1 MFLIIWKFVLS
12 TILLRIT
19 SMAER
24 IRLTIIVPIIKADK
38 TIDSCLLS
46 ILGQVAIN
54 DFEVVCAPVK
64 DNEES
69 TRRILDAW
77 IKRDRRVK
85 LLPSE
90 SSVVDAM
97 NNALHCAKG
106 EFIMFMRQSDVLSST
121 SNLLKLFARSL
132 RGNPDLCILAQELRQ
147 TADFLWEQ
155 PAFIR
160 PQADQYSKL
169 IDNKSPRSR
178 EKILLSFPPVPWE
191 IVYRKAF
198 IDEQGIEFS
207 TETVLADLQFYVTSV
222 LKAGRIYVSSLSI
235 ISFSESLDYFSADQD
250 ECLKTHEC
258 IEQIL
263 NEKLVQ
269 VKSAHIAA
277 SVISLYR
284 AYLTIS
290 KGRITSSSPLS
301 PLYIPP
307 VRNSMTWKERT
318 YKILTDLRALL
329 K

>member
-1 MFLIIWKFVLS
+1 
-12 TILLRIT
+12 
-19 SMAER
+19 MAER

-97 NNALHCAKG
+97 NKALHCANG
-106 EFIMFMRQSDVLSST
+106 TLIMFMRQSDVLSST
-121 SNLLKLFARSL
+121 LNLKILF
-132 RGNPDLCILAQELRQ
+132 RGAIRKNPDLCIMAQELRC
-147 TADFLWEQ
+147 TADFLCEH

-160 PQADQYSKL
+160 PQIDKYSKL
-169 IDNKSPRSR
+169 IDNKSLRFK
-178 EKILLSFPPVPWE
+178 EMVLLSFPPVPWGNL
-191 IVYRKAF
+191 YRKAF

-207 TETVLADLQFYVTSV
+207 TETVLSDLQFSVTSV
-222 LKAGRIYVSSLSI
+222 LKASRIYVSSLSI

-269 VKSAHIAA
+269 VKSAHIPA

>member
-1 MFLIIWKFVLS
+1 
-12 TILLRIT
+12 
-19 SMAER
+19 MAER

-121 SNLLKLFARSL
+121 LNLKKLF
-132 RGNPDLCILAQELRQ
+132 RGAIRKNPDLCIMAQELRC
-147 TADFLWEQ
+147 TADFLWEH

-160 PQADQYSKL
+160 PQIDKYSKL
-169 IDNKSPRSR
+169 IDNKSLRFK
-178 EKILLSFPPVPWE
+178 EKVLLSFPPVPWGNL
-191 IVYRKAF
+191 YRKAF

-207 TETVLADLQFYVTSV
+207 TETVLSDLQFSVTSV
-222 LKAGRIYVSSLSI
+222 VKSHKIHVSSLSL
-235 ISFSESLDYFSADQD
+235 ISFSESLDYFSAVQN
-250 ECLKTHEC
+250 ECLQTHEC
-258 IEQIL
+258 IKQIL

-290 KGRITSSSPLS
+290 KGRFTSSSPLS

-307 VRNSMTWKERT
+307 ARNSMTWKERT

>member
-1 MFLIIWKFVLS
+1 
-12 TILLRIT
+12 
-19 SMAER
+19 MAER

-46 ILGQVAIN
+46 ILGQEAIN
-54 DFEVVCAPVK
+54 DFEVICTPVK

-85 LLPSE
+85 LLPPE
-90 SSVVDAM
+90 SSVVDAL
-97 NNALHCAKG
+97 NRSLHCANG
-106 EFIMFMRQSDVLSST
+106 TFIMFLRQSDVLSST
-121 SNLLKLFARSL
+121 SNLLKLFAGAL
-132 RGNPDLCILAQELRQ
+132 RENPDLCILAQELRQ

-160 PQADQYSKL
+160 PQVDLYSKL
-169 IDNKSPRSR
+169 IDTKSPRFR
-178 EKILLSFPPVPWE
+178 GKALLSFPPVPWG

-198 IDEQGIEFS
+198 IDEHEIEFS
-207 TETVLADLQFYVTSV
+207 AENVLADLQFYVTSV

-250 ECLKTHEC
+250 ECQKTHEC

-277 SVISLYR
+277 SVISLYK

-301 PLYIPP
+301 ALYIPP

>member
-1 MFLIIWKFVLS
+1 MFLIIWQFVLS

-24 IRLTIIVPIIKADK
+24 MRLTIIVPIIKADK

-85 LLPSE
+85 LLPPE
-90 SSVVDAM
+90 SSVVDAL
-97 NNALHCAKG
+97 NRSLHCANG
-106 EFIMFMRQSDVLSST
+106 TFIMFLRQSDVLSST
-121 SNLLKLFARSL
+121 SNLLKLFAGAL
-132 RGNPDLCILAQELRQ
+132 RGNPDLCILTQELRQ

-160 PQADQYSKL
+160 PQADKYSKL
-169 IDNKSPRSR
+169 IDNKSLRFK
-178 EKILLSFPPVPWE
+178 EKVLLSFPPVPWG

>member
-1 MFLIIWKFVLS
+1 MFLIIWQFVLS

-121 SNLLKLFARSL
+121 SNLLKLFAGAL

-147 TADFLWEQ
+147 TADFLWEH

-160 PQADQYSKL
+160 PQIDKYSKL
-169 IDNKSPRSR
+169 IDNKSLRFK
-178 EKILLSFPPVPWE
+178 EKVLLSFP
-191 IVYRKAF
+191 
-198 IDEQGIEFS
+198 
-207 TETVLADLQFYVTSV
+207 
-222 LKAGRIYVSSLSI
+222 SSFHL
-235 ISFSESLDYFSADQD
+235 SFSVSPVFILQGLLHPQTQE
-250 ECLKTHEC
+250 
-258 IEQIL
+258 EQL
-263 NEKLVQ
+263 Q
-269 VKSAHIAA
+269 H
-277 SVISLYR
+277 
-284 AYLTIS
+284 
-290 KGRITSSSPLS
+290 
-301 PLYIPP
+301 
-307 VRNSMTWKERT
+307 
-318 YKILTDLRALL
+318 LL
-329 K
+329 CQ

>member
-1 MFLIIWKFVLS
+1 M
-12 TILLRIT
+12 
-19 SMAER
+19 
-24 IRLTIIVPIIKADK
+24 
-38 TIDSCLLS
+38 
-46 ILGQVAIN
+46 
-54 DFEVVCAPVK
+54 
-64 DNEES
+64 
-69 TRRILDAW
+69 
-77 IKRDRRVK
+77 
-85 LLPSE
+85 
-90 SSVVDAM
+90 VDAL
-97 NNALHCAKG
+97 NRSLHCANG
-106 EFIMFMRQSDVLSST
+106 TFIMFLRQSDVLSST
-121 SNLLKLFARSL
+121 SNLLKLFAGAL
-132 RGNPDLCILAQELRQ
+132 RENPDLCILAQELRQ
-147 TADFLWEQ
+147 TADFLLEQ

-160 PQADQYSKL
+160 PQVDLYSKF
-169 IDNKSPRSR
+169 IDTKSPRFR
-178 EKILLSFPPVPWE
+178 GKALLSFPPVPWG

-198 IDEQGIEFS
+198 IDEHEIEFS
-207 TETVLADLQFYVTSV
+207 AENVLADLQFYVTSV

-250 ECLKTHEC
+250 ECLKTNEC
-258 IEQIL
+258 IKHIL

-269 VKSAHIAA
+269 VKSAHIPA

>member
-1 MFLIIWKFVLS
+1 
-12 TILLRIT
+12 
-19 SMAER
+19 MAER

-121 SNLLKLFARSL
+121 LNLKKLF
-132 RGNPDLCILAQELRQ
+132 RGAIRKNPDLCIMAQELRC
-147 TADFLWEQ
+147 TADFLWEH

-160 PQADQYSKL
+160 PQIDKYSKL
-169 IDNKSPRSR
+169 IDNKSLRFK
-178 EKILLSFPPVPWE
+178 EKVLLSFPPVPWGNL
-191 IVYRKAF
+191 YRKAF

-207 TETVLADLQFYVTSV
+207 TETVLSDLQFSVTSV
-222 LKAGRIYVSSLSI
+222 VKSHKIHVSSLSL
-235 ISFSESLDYFSADQD
+235 ISFSESLDYFSAVQN
-250 ECLKTHEC
+250 ECLQTHEC
-258 IEQIL
+258 IKQIL

-307 VRNSMTWKERT
+307 ARNSMTWKERT

>member
-1 MFLIIWKFVLS
+1 
-12 TILLRIT
+12 
-19 SMAER
+19 MAER

-46 ILGQVAIN
+46 ILGQEAIN
-54 DFEVVCAPVK
+54 DFEVICAPVK

-85 LLPSE
+85 LLPPE
-90 SSVVDAM
+90 SSVVDAL
-97 NNALHCAKG
+97 NRSLHCANG
-106 EFIMFMRQSDVLSST
+106 TFIMFLRQSDVLSST
-121 SNLLKLFARSL
+121 SNLLKLFAGAL
-132 RGNPDLCILAQELRQ
+132 RENPDLCILAQELRQ

-160 PQADQYSKL
+160 PQVDLYSKL
-169 IDNKSPRSR
+169 IDTKSPRFR
-178 EKILLSFPPVPWE
+178 GKALLSFPPVPWG

-198 IDEQGIEFS
+198 IDEHEIEFS
-207 TETVLADLQFYVTSV
+207 AENVLADLQFYVTSV
-222 LKAGRIYVSSLSI
+222 LKASRIYVSSLSI

-277 SVISLYR
+277 SVISLYK

>member
-1 MFLIIWKFVLS
+1 M
-12 TILLRIT
+12 
-19 SMAER
+19 
-24 IRLTIIVPIIKADK
+24 
-38 TIDSCLLS
+38 
-46 ILGQVAIN
+46 
-54 DFEVVCAPVK
+54 K

-97 NNALHCAKG
+97 NKALHCANG
-106 EFIMFMRQSDVLSST
+106 TLIMFMRQSDVLSST
-121 SNLLKLFARSL
+121 SNLLKLFAGAL

-178 EKILLSFPPVPWE
+178 ENILLSFPPVPWG

-198 IDEQGIEFS
+198 IDEHEIEFS
-207 TETVLADLQFYVTSV
+207 AENVLADLQFYVTSV
-222 LKAGRIYVSSLSI
+222 LKAGRISVSSLSI

-250 ECLKTHEC
+250 ECLKTNEC
-258 IEQIL
+258 IKQIL

-301 PLYIPP
+301 PLYISP

>member
-1 MFLIIWKFVLS
+1 MFLIIWQFVLS

-46 ILGQVAIN
+46 ILGQEAIN
-54 DFEVVCAPVK
+54 DFEVICAPVK

-85 LLPSE
+85 LLPPE
-90 SSVVDAM
+90 SSVVDAL
-97 NNALHCAKG
+97 NRSLHCANG
-106 EFIMFMRQSDVLSST
+106 TFIMFLRQSDVLSST
-121 SNLLKLFARSL
+121 SNLLKLFAGAL
-132 RGNPDLCILAQELRQ
+132 RENPDLCILAQELRQ

-160 PQADQYSKL
+160 PQVDLYSKL
-169 IDNKSPRSR
+169 IDTKSPRFR
-178 EKILLSFPPVPWE
+178 GKALLSFPPVPWG

-198 IDEQGIEFS
+198 IDEHEIEFS
-207 TETVLADLQFYVTSV
+207 AENVLADLQFYVTSV
-222 LKAGRIYVSSLSI
+222 LKASRIYVSSLSI

-277 SVISLYR
+277 SVISLYK

>member
-1 MFLIIWKFVLS
+1 
-12 TILLRIT
+12 
-19 SMAER
+19 MAER

-46 ILGQVAIN
+46 ILGQEAIN
-54 DFEVVCAPVK
+54 DFEVICAPVK

-85 LLPSE
+85 LLPPE
-90 SSVVDAM
+90 SSVVDAL
-97 NNALHCAKG
+97 NRSLHCANG
-106 EFIMFMRQSDVLSST
+106 TFIMFLRQSDVLSST
-121 SNLLKLFARSL
+121 SNLLKLFAGAL
-132 RGNPDLCILAQELRQ
+132 RENPDLCILAQELRQ

-160 PQADQYSKL
+160 PQVDLYSKL
-169 IDNKSPRSR
+169 IDNKSPRFR
-178 EKILLSFPPVPWE
+178 GKALLSFPPVPWG